1 MMALAMSMKMNETVT
16 ELSLDEVFATLYL
29 RPHMQCELL
38 LLTTYHCIFEA
49 FA

>member
-16 ELSLDEVFATLYL
+16 ELSLDEVCATLQAAY
-29 RPHMQCELL
+29 MQHELL
-38 LLTTYHCIFEA
+38 LLTTCYWLSEA